1 MRYRVIKERC
11 KITSV
16 KTEGARLLE
25 KLLKKKKEKQCLYCD
40 VVLTKYRH
48 SSLPWP
54 QIHAHFSFSTAA
66 ELRQV
71 QNTS

>member
-25 KLLKKKKEKQCLYCD
+25 KLLKKKKKRSI
-40 VVLTKYRH
+40 VLKTLSHLGK
-48 SSLPWP
+48 SD
-54 QIHAHFSFSTAA
+54 T
-66 ELRQV
+66 LRIG
-71 QNTS
+71 